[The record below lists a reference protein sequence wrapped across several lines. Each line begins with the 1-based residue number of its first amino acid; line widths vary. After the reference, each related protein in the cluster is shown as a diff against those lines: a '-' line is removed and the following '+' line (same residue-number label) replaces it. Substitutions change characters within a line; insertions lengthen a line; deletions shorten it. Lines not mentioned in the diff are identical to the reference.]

1 MRATTKLLSVMCLLL
16 MLAGCKSYRPENV
29 LQERF
34 YHIIESGEEVRFGE
48 ITDFE
53 WDRVDIVWPYSGL
66 KEFRES
72 NSEMENLP
80 RSVAKEIRY
89 QTYEEAR
96 TVFIFSLENQYVAY
110 DEALY
115 DDVLEVGLEYGTHYS
130 PETILRKT
138 PGRSIE
144 RGRRF
149 RSMDEW
155 RNRHNSA
162 DKK

>member
-1 MRATTKLLSVMCLLL
+1 MRITAISLSVMCLFSL
-16 MLAGCKSYRPENV
+16 LAGCKPYRSENV

-53 WDRVDIVWPYSGL
+53 WDRVDMVGPYGDL
-66 KEFRES
+66 KAFRKS
-72 NSEMENLP
+72 NSEMEKIP
-80 RSVAKEIRY
+80 RSVVKRINQQALNGNL
-89 QTYEEAR
+89 
-96 TVFIFSLENQYVAY
+96 TVFVFSLENKFVAY

-115 DDVLEVGLEYGTHYS
+115 NDVLEVGLEYGTHYS

-138 PGRSIE
+138 PGRSLGG
-144 RGRRF
+144 RRRF